1 MAQAHAYQ
9 LPSDPQPG
17 GPTCSICSH
26 RQTPP
31 LTPRPV
37 GHSHNSPREIRIMQG
52 VEYCEENVLYMCTT
66 CRVSHKV
73 RPDNGLNILLGDT
86 NLHNIHCPR
95 GDKPRSPPDPLHIDW
110 LTISGAT
117 IKELEYAWQLDYAK
131 YTRPMRILLSAGLAD
146 LVQGRSRTDIVADI
160 LHFWAVVN
168 KQNDYHLLTK
178 NEFVVATILNPPKL
192 VWFEDNGPP
201 PPNHVNMLSE
211 LKELNSWIAYF
222 NQQKDKL
229 TPRLHRF
236 GVKNGTQKVYPKEG
250 VPHTVRVQHHLMKQW
265 EAVPVR
271 DKLYLSD
278 TWKVRLGL
286 AVVRHFEGELKRY
299 GVLG

>member
-1 MAQAHAYQ
+1 MAQANAY
-9 LPSDPQPG
+9 LPPSDPQPG
-17 GPTCSICSH
+17 GPTCSICSY
-26 RQTPP
+26 RQPPP

-37 GHSHNSPREIRIMQG
+37 GHSHNSPREIRKMQG
-52 VEYCEENVLYMCTT
+52 VEYSEENVPYMCTT

-73 RPDNGLNILLGDT
+73 RPDIGLNILLGDT
-86 NLHNIHCPR
+86 NLHNIHTPR
-95 GDKPRSPPDPLHIDW
+95 GLNMSPPDPLHIDW

-117 IKELEYAWQLDYAK
+117 IKELEYAWQLDYGK

-146 LVQGRSRTDIVADI
+146 LDQGRSRNDIVADI
-160 LHFWAVVN
+160 LHFRAVVN
-168 KQNDYHLLTK
+168 KQNDYHPLIQ

-201 PPNHVNMLSE
+201 PPNHVNLFSE
-211 LKELNSWIAYF
+211 LKELNSWISYF

-229 TPRLHRF
+229 TPGLHKY
-236 GVKNGTQKVYPKEG
+236 GVKNGTQRVYPKEG
-250 VPHTVRVQHHLMKQW
+250 VPYTVKVHHHLMKQW
-265 EAVPVR
+265 EAGPVKDR
-271 DKLYLSD
+271 LYLSD
-278 TWKVRLGL
+278 TWKVRLGV